1 MGNVVLTEYYPRQQ
15 TLTAAGKQFA
25 NRLNDFFGGGWQI
38 ERHEVLSSS
47 DWNQKECMELSNGR
61 QLLVELT
68 RSEETFEL
76 TASAVYAYNP
86 DYLQTITDQD
96 REYLSELIANTDGDI
111 RNLKGY
117 EMADY
122 LYQLAS
128 ERLVQL
134 SVIPGVSEPLTEA
147 ESKEESLLSFLVPKL
162 MIVTGRARENNF
174 HLAEVTE

>member
-1 MGNVVLTEYYPRQQ
+1 MGRVVLKEYYPRQQ

-25 NRLNDFFGGGWQI
+25 NRLNDFFGGGWQV
-38 ERHEVLSSS
+38 ERHEILSSS
-47 DWNQKECMELSNGR
+47 DWNQKEYVELSNGR

-76 TASAVYAYNP
+76 TASAIYAYNS
-86 DYLQTITDQD
+86 DYLKTITDQ
-96 REYLSELIANTDGDI
+96 EQLYMSELITQVDGDI
-111 RNLKGY
+111 RHLKGY

-122 LYQLAS
+122 LYQVAS

-147 ESKEESLLSFLVPKL
+147 ELKEENLLSFLVPKL
-162 MIVTGRARENNF
+162 MIVTGRAREKNF
-174 HLAEVTE
+174 HLAKVTE